1 MNIPP
6 ISYPHFRF
14 DNVEMAVRK
23 SVKRAEMHREWQ
35 QDWSDYYR
43 TKREDH
49 VKLQHDLRNYNLIKD
64 IELIKAYDNLQR
76 HLTYDMYRYNTSLGR
91 NLDVFV

>member
-1 MNIPP
+1 MKIPM

-23 SVKRAEMHREWQ
+23 NVKRAEMHADWQ
-35 QDWSDYYR
+35 RDWAEYYR
-43 TKREDH
+43 VKREDR
-49 VKLQHDLRNYNLIKD
+49 VKLQHDLRNWNLIKD
-64 IELIKAYDNLQR
+64 IELIKQYDNLQR

-91 NLDVFV
+91 NLDVYV

>member
-23 SVKRAEMHREWQ
+23 NVKRAEIHRAWQ
-35 QDWSDYYR
+35 QDWAEYYR
-43 TKREDH
+43 IKRQDS
-49 VKLQHDLRNYNLIKD
+49 VKLQNNLEKYNFIKD

-91 NLDVFV
+91 NLDVYV

>member
-1 MNIPP
+1 MKIPA

-14 DNVEMAVRK
+14 DNVEMAARK
-23 SVKRAEMHREWQ
+23 SAKRAKLHANWQ
-35 QDWSDYYR
+35 KDWTDYYR
-43 TKREDH
+43 VKREDH

-64 IELIKAYDNLQR
+64 IELIKAYDNLQK

>member
-1 MNIPP
+1 MKIPM

-23 SVKRAEMHREWQ
+23 SAKRAELQANWQ
-35 QDWSDYYR
+35 RDWAEYYSV
-43 TKREDH
+43 KREDH
-49 VKLQHDLRNYNLIKD
+49 VKLQRDIRNWNLVKD
-64 IELIKAYDNLQR
+64 IEEIKAYENLKK

-91 NLDVFV
+91 NLDVYV

>member
-23 SVKRAEMHREWQ
+23 SVKRTELHREWQ
-35 QDWSDYYR
+35 ENWAEHYRVKRQDS
-43 TKREDH
+43 
-49 VKLQHDLRNYNLIKD
+49 VNLQSNLKKYNFIKD

-76 HLTYDMYRYNTSLGR
+76 HMTYDMYRYNTSLGR